1 MRLLKYCLPY
11 KKRLAYAIG
20 CMVLSAIFGI
30 IPPWLIKNVVD
41 DVLIQKKLYMLNI
54 LVLIQKKLYMLNILC
69 VGVVVLYILKAVFAY
84 ANLYLMT
91 WVGQKVVIDIR
102 LELYDH
108 TQRLSL
114 LTLYKKR
121 SGEFLS
127 RITNDVA
134 TLQNILG
141 NVIVD
146 LVVQGVTFFGIIG
159 LLLFLNWKLTLATF
173 TIIPV
178 AVLVIDKAASKLRRV
193 GSVIQE
199 RLAMVAAIAQ
209 EALSS
214 IKIVRSFATEEEEY
228 KRFEEE
234 SNLHFKALMKG
245 TQVRGILKGT
255 QVRGILEGFV
265 EVILIAALAL
275 ILWIGGRSVIAGSL
289 TAGGLIAFC
298 TYVGLLVQP
307 VRVLSRVV
315 STIQQGVASADRV
328 FEILDEANEVPLAEN
343 PKIR

>member
-1 MRLLKYCLPY
+1 MLNLAKKEEWQSYVRLLKYCLPY

-41 DVLIQKKLYMLNI
+41 D
-54 LVLIQKKLYMLNILC
+54 VLIQKKLYMLNILC

-146 LVVQGVTFFGIIG
+146 LVVQGVTFF
-159 LLLFLNWKLTLATF
+159 
-173 TIIPV
+173 
-178 AVLVIDKAASKLRRV
+178 
-193 GSVIQE
+193 
-199 RLAMVAAIAQ
+199 
-209 EALSS
+209 
-214 IKIVRSFATEEEEY
+214 
-228 KRFEEE
+228 
-234 SNLHFKALMKG
+234 
-245 TQVRGILKGT
+245 
-255 QVRGILEGFV
+255 
-265 EVILIAALAL
+265 
-275 ILWIGGRSVIAGSL
+275 
-289 TAGGLIAFC
+289 
-298 TYVGLLVQP
+298 
-307 VRVLSRVV
+307 
-315 STIQQGVASADRV
+315 
-328 FEILDEANEVPLAEN
+328 
-343 PKIR
+343 

>member
-1 MRLLKYCLPY
+1 
-11 KKRLAYAIG
+11 
-20 CMVLSAIFGI
+20 
-30 IPPWLIKNVVD
+30 
-41 DVLIQKKLYMLNI
+41 
-54 LVLIQKKLYMLNILC
+54 
-69 VGVVVLYILKAVFAY
+69 
-84 ANLYLMT
+84 MT

-199 RLAMVAAIAQ
+199 RVGSVIQERLAMVAAIAQ

-245 TQVRGILKGT
+245 TQVRGIL
-255 QVRGILEGFV
+255 EGFV

-289 TAGGLIAFC
+289 TAGGLIAWC
-298 TYVGLLVQP
+298 AY
-307 VRVLSRVV
+307 
-315 STIQQGVASADRV
+315 
-328 FEILDEANEVPLAEN
+328 
-343 PKIR
+343 

>member
-1 MRLLKYCLPY
+1 MLNLAKKEEWRSYVRLLRYCLPY

-41 DVLIQKKLYMLNI
+41 D
-54 LVLIQKKLYMLNILC
+54 VLIQKKLYMLNILC

-178 AVLVIDKAASKLRRV
+178 AVLVIDKAASKLRCV

-199 RLAMVAAIAQ
+199 RL
-209 EALSS
+209 
-214 IKIVRSFATEEEEY
+214 
-228 KRFEEE
+228 
-234 SNLHFKALMKG
+234 
-245 TQVRGILKGT
+245 
-255 QVRGILEGFV
+255 
-265 EVILIAALAL
+265 
-275 ILWIGGRSVIAGSL
+275 
-289 TAGGLIAFC
+289 
-298 TYVGLLVQP
+298 
-307 VRVLSRVV
+307 SRP
-315 STIQQGVASADRV
+315 SR
-328 FEILDEANEVPLAEN
+328 
-343 PKIR
+343 